1 MSTETLEFTSV
12 PVYGS
17 YVNLRGVV
25 RRADVENLRVAVY
38 IQVDGGWW
46 TKPSW
51 DSPCTPISADGSFS
65 VDITTV
71 GNKEEANEI
80 SAFLIPVEYS
90 PPSLRGEPEL
100 PAELHEM
107 SLAHVNVTRTI

>member
-1 MSTETLEFTSV
+1 MSISEGLFGALTF
-12 PVYGS
+12 
-17 YVNLRGVV
+17 
-25 RRADVENLRVAVY
+25 ENLRVAVY

-65 VDITTV
+65 VNITTG
-71 GNKEEANEI
+71 GNDEEANEI
-80 SAFLIPVEYS
+80 AAFLIPVEYY

-100 PAELHEM
+100 PAELYEK
-107 SLAHVNVTRTI
+107 SLAHVNVTRAI